1 MRSFILQRSIWLYVL
16 DWIKF
21 SKDIYFSQ
29 AIHATLTQ
37 PERDWIAASW
47 AAEQLSGISE
57 FNSY

>member
-21 SKDIYFSQ
+21 SKDIYFNQ

-37 PERDWIAASW
+37 QERGLITTSW
-47 AAEQLSGISE
+47 AAEELKGISE
-57 FNSY
+57 FNSF